1 MIRTPFVLRG
11 AAANPRGSR
20 EMDFWPDA
28 TIAVDEKGIIRYAG
42 KAAALP
48 EQWQPVA
55 QQRVGGVL
63 FPGFID
69 AHVHLPQL
77 DCRGRFGTSL
87 LNWLH
92 DFIYPAESLFEDD
105 AVARDV
111 ARRFFQALT
120 DAGTSTAM
128 VFCTSHSRATDI
140 AFEEAEASGLRV
152 IMGNTLMD
160 RGAPEQLCVPAMQAM
175 IETERLI
182 ERWHRATPLLHF
194 AVSPRFAPAC
204 SSELLRQAGVLAA
217 KYDLHIQTHFNESLQ
232 EITSVRAI
240 FPQTAHYAAVYHEA
254 GILASKTVLGH
265 SVHTSDSEMT
275 LLAESGTAVAH
286 CPDSNLFLGS
296 GRFPLELHEQYGIR
310 VALASDVGAGT
321 TLNMLSVMR
330 SMCHV
335 QGRSLHPLLP
345 LFLATLGG
353 AQALNLQDETG
364 SLTPGKSADII
375 VIPFPGNSLD
385 SSELRSL
392 TAVDLAST
400 LVYTTSCERV
410 LRHWVG
416 GRELPVTAATSTRQ

>member
-1 MIRTPFVLRG
+1 MRPPFVLTG
-11 AAANPRGSR
+11 AAANPRGPK
-20 EMDFWPDA
+20 EMDFWPEA
-28 TIAVDEKGIIRYAG
+28 AIVVDEKGMIRYIG

-48 EQWQPVA
+48 EQWQPLA
-55 QQRVGGVL
+55 QQRVAGLL

-77 DCRGRFGTSL
+77 DCRGRFGASL
-87 LNWLH
+87 LDWLH
-92 DFIYPAESLFEDD
+92 DFIYPAESQFINDE
-105 AVARDV
+105 VARDV
-111 ARRFFQALT
+111 ARRFFLALT
-120 DAGTSTAM
+120 EAGTSTAM
-128 VFCTSHSRATDI
+128 VFCTSHTRATDI

-204 SSELLRQAGVLAA
+204 SSELLHQAGALAA
-217 KYDLHIQTHFNESLQ
+217 KYDLHIQTHFNESRQ
-232 EITSVRAI
+232 EISSVRSL
-240 FPQTAHYAAVYHEA
+240 FPQAAHYAAVYHEA
-254 GILASKTVLGH
+254 GILGSKTVLGH
-265 SVHTSDSEMT
+265 SVHTSDTEMT
-275 LLAESGTAVAH
+275 FLAKSGTAVAH

-321 TLNMLSVMR
+321 TLDMLSVMR
-330 SMCHV
+330 SMCHA
-335 QGRSLHPLLP
+335 QGRSLHPFLP
-345 LFLATLGG
+345 LFLATLGA
-353 AQALNLQDETG
+353 AQALHLQEETG

-375 VIPFPGNSLD
+375 SIPLPGHSQDNSNQH
-385 SSELRSL
+385 SM
-392 TAVDLAST
+392 TAVDLASA
-400 LVYTTSCERV
+400 LVYTTSCGRV

-416 GRELPVTAATSTRQ
+416 GRELPITTPSTPR